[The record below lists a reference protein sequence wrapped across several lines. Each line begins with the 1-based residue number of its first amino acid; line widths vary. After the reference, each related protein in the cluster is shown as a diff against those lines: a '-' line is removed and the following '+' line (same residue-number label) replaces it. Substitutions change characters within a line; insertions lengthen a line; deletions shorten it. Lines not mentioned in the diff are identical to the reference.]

1 MRRRSHIPGQERRTI
16 MHQDAFFIHPD
27 LLYFIPAGEHAPER
41 LRNALAARPEI
52 RFVSLAGIDLAG
64 NDTDEKIP
72 VSLFLQDIEGYLSG
86 GVQTDGSSVVLP
98 SIATLNNGKVDLIAD
113 STVTWFVDYNYENID
128 PRSGL
133 PVGTLRIPSFLK
145 HNGEFVCSRSL
156 LKRAVTAFDEGVRDL
171 LDRYPAVCGRM
182 GFSADDV
189 QEVTLTAATELE
201 FWVRTPEDKVNRE
214 KLSVSQGLQE
224 QYWKR
229 TKGVVRTA
237 LEHAIELLER
247 YGLSPEMG
255 HKEVGGVKAQVMG
268 SGDLGHIMEQLEID
282 WRFSTALQT
291 ADNELFARIFIK
303 EVFRMHGLEATFMA
317 KPVDGVAGSG
327 EHIHI
332 NAMARLRN
340 GKKVNLFSPADYGR
354 DFLSI
359 IGWGSLMGF
368 MKHYDSISPF
378 ITVSNDAFNR
388 LQPGF
393 EAPTHAVASIG
404 ADIHSPSRNRTVLLG
419 LIRSM
424 ESPMSTRF
432 EVRSPNPHTN
442 VYICLAAAYPF
453 LLDGIAYAVSSG
465 CDEQALQAE
474 FCKEAGSAAVYLPVD
489 RMFRSELDV
498 FEHYADEERDRLF
511 GKPPATVYQTIRRL
525 LEREDGLEI
534 LYQCGVF
541 SETVILSYTNAMLNQ
556 WIRELKDRLLED
568 NLEHVRAC
576 RRFESTFDCDDEA
589 WDAVDTLRNKLAKDR
604 PPVECMFTRIRK
616 AIDRKDL
623 RTVSELQL
631 EMAAMI
637 HKLDELYLAYTRNH
651 LDI

>member
-1 MRRRSHIPGQERRTI
+1 
-16 MHQDAFFIHPD
+16 MHQDVFSINPD
-27 LLYFIPAGEHAPER
+27 LLYFIPAGEHDPDH
-41 LRNALAARPEI
+41 LREVLAARPEI

-72 VSLFLQDIEGYLSG
+72 ANLFLEDIEGYLSG

-113 STVTWFVDYNYENID
+113 PSVTWFIDYNYENID

-145 HNGEFVCSRSL
+145 HDGRMVCSRSL
-156 LKRAVTAFDEGVRDL
+156 LKRAIAAFDEGVRAL
-171 LDRYPAVCGRM
+171 LSGQAGLCARM
-182 GFSADDV
+182 GFAPEDV
-189 QEVTLTAATELE
+189 REVTLTAATELE
-201 FWVRTPEDKVNRE
+201 FWVRTPEDKVNKE

-237 LEHAIELLER
+237 LEQAIELLDR
-247 YGLSPEMG
+247 YGLNPEMG
-255 HKEVGGVKAQVMG
+255 HKEVGGVKAQITG
-268 SGDLGHIMEQLEID
+268 SGDLGHIMEQLEVD
-282 WRFSTALQT
+282 WRFSTALQA

-303 EVFRMHGLEATFMA
+303 EIFRMHGLEATFMA
-317 KPVDGVAGSG
+317 KPVEGVAGSG

-332 NAMARLRN
+332 NAVARLNN
-340 GKKVNLFSPADYGR
+340 GRKVNLFSPADYGR
-354 DFLSI
+354 DFLSE
-359 IGWGSLMGF
+359 IGWGALMGF

-378 ITVSNDAFNR
+378 ITISNDAFNR

-404 ADIHSPSRNRTVLLG
+404 TDLDSPSRNRTVLLG
-419 LIRSM
+419 LIRSP

-453 LLDGIAYAVSSG
+453 LLDGIRYAVTSG
-465 CDEQALQAE
+465 HDGQELQAE
-474 FCKEAGSAAVYLPVD
+474 FCKEAGSPADYLPAD

-498 FEHYADEERDRLF
+498 FEHYGDDERDRLF

-525 LEREDGLEI
+525 LEREEGLEI
-534 LYQCGVF
+534 LYRSGVF
-541 SETVILSYTNAMLNQ
+541 SETIILSYTNAMLNQ

-568 NLEHVRAC
+568 SLERVRSC
-576 RRFESTFDCDDEA
+576 RKFDSPYDCDEEN
-589 WDAVDTLRNKLAKDR
+589 WDAVDSLRNRLAKDR
-604 PPVECMFTRIRK
+604 PPVESLFSRIRK

-623 RTVSELQL
+623 RTVSDLQL
-631 EMAAMI
+631 EMVSLMRR
-637 HKLDELYLAYTRNH
+637 LEELYLSYTRNQ